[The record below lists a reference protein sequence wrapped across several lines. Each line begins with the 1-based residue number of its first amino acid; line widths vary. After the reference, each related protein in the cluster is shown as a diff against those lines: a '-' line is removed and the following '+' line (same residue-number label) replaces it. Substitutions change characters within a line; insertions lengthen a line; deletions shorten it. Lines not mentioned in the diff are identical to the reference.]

1 MSSAAAAPASPDRH
15 SAFRRHVWPLLLL
28 NRGWIIA
35 AMCLVGISGGAVAVQ
50 NIFPKWLFS
59 YVLEVPELETAERWR
74 RLVQLA
80 VGYVVLTSIVRML
93 FWHIGYRMFTRA
105 REQVIFALRGK
116 FFRHVN
122 HLCLRFHGTRP
133 SGELFSYL
141 FGSPL
146 RAVMDFFGHATMNL
160 PGSVAGVLI
169 TLGVFWKWDWV
180 IASLLMATAF
190 VSVRMML
197 RARHTIEGIHK
208 EFQAVEGD
216 VSGQV
221 ADLLRGNK
229 AVKLYA
235 METQVAQSFERQADV
250 IRRKT
255 YERDVYSHVEW
266 MKQEGLSYVCY
277 ALLMAACTWRY
288 LEGHIDL
295 GIVAACLAAYLGLL
309 GPLQSVFAAFTLWGS
324 ASAALERIGAVLDTA
339 TTTPDP
345 AHAIGG
351 DVDAPPPR
359 RSTIFFD
366 RVRFGY
372 EAERPVLRDLS
383 LAIAPGERVAFVGP
397 SGAGKTTITQL
408 LLRLYD
414 PQSGAVRL
422 GDTDLRAYSTR
433 ALRRH
438 FGVVPQDPFIFNT
451 TLRDNLRVARPD
463 ADDEA
468 IRRACEQAN
477 AWEFIAALPGGLDAR
492 VGEGGS
498 MLSGGQRQRL
508 AIARA
513 LLAAPACFIFDEAT
527 SALDTLSERLI
538 SEAIEKNLGD
548 RTAIFIA
555 HRLSTVKH
563 CDRIFVL
570 EGGVVA
576 QAGSYDELM
585 AAPGLFQDLVRGQQ
599 LRG

>member
-372 EAERPVLRDLS
+372 EPERPVLRDLS